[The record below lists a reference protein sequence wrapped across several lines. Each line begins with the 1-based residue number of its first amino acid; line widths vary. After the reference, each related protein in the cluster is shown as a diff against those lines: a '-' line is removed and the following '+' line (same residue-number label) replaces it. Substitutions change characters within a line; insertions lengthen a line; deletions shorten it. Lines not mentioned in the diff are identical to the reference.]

1 MNLINSSKQ
10 HSHIDEK
17 ILRHNPPPLKHSIE
31 NERRILK
38 IVLLAYLHQIFCEL
52 FEYEMRES
60 QDNLSKECYKMDNK
74 IMQLLIQG
82 IIETGE
88 YTLEGIAY
96 HTNIPLD
103 IIYDIACGINNQFS
117 ITPWIK
123 IVNLY
128 MQVKPN
134 IAIALNDKL
143 LKIQNKNDAAFSLLL
158 GEKQ

>member
-1 MNLINSSKQ
+1 
-10 HSHIDEK
+10 
-17 ILRHNPPPLKHSIE
+17 
-31 NERRILK
+31 
-38 IVLLAYLHQIFCEL
+38 
-52 FEYEMRES
+52 
-60 QDNLSKECYKMDNK
+60 MDNK

-96 HTNIPLD
+96 HTHIPLD
-103 IIYDIACGINNQFS
+103 IIYDIACGISNQFS

-128 MQVKPN
+128 MQVQPN